1 MVFQFTLQ
9 DLMLF
14 LAGVLGIAVGILLVS
29 VLWKIKK
36 VVGTL
41 QALLETNQ
49 ESIKKTV
56 STMPGIFDNV
66 GQISINV
73 RDTTDKLKISVPVIL
88 QEVESVTNAAKGSIE
103 LAGAVIENAGSGIN
117 ETISAYKRET
127 SSIMNYFQIIE
138 EILEI
143 ICRVFSSSKQT
154 QLGQQNKKK
163 IMKHIVDY
171 RDNSYCFMASWRSYC
186 EYYGWI
192 DTYSSRNR
200 YNSYFVKSN

>member
-29 VLWKIKK
+29 ALWKIKK

-103 LAGAVIENAGSGIN
+103 LAGAVIENVGSGIN
-117 ETISAYKRET
+117 ETIGVHKRDASGFMAYLHIFEEV
-127 SSIMNYFQIIE
+127 FQIIY
-138 EILEI
+138 
-143 ICRVFSSSKQT
+143 RTFSSRK
-154 QLGQQNKKK
+154 
-163 IMKHIVDY
+163 
-171 RDNSYCFMASWRSYC
+171 
-186 EYYGWI
+186 
-192 DTYSSRNR
+192 
-200 YNSYFVKSN
+200 

>member
-29 VLWKIKK
+29 ALWKIKK

-103 LAGAVIENAGSGIN
+103 LAGAVIENVGSGIN
-117 ETISAYKRET
+117 ETIGVHKRVASGFMAYLHIFEEVL
-127 SSIMNYFQIIE
+127 QIIY
-138 EILEI
+138 
-143 ICRVFSSSKQT
+143 RTFSSRK
-154 QLGQQNKKK
+154 
-163 IMKHIVDY
+163 
-171 RDNSYCFMASWRSYC
+171 
-186 EYYGWI
+186 
-192 DTYSSRNR
+192 
-200 YNSYFVKSN
+200 

>member
-29 VLWKIKK
+29 ALWKIKK
-36 VVGTL
+36 VVGML

-103 LAGAVIENAGSGIN
+103 LAGAVIENVGSGIN
-117 ETISAYKRET
+117 ETIGVHKRDASGFMAYLHIFEEVL
-127 SSIMNYFQIIE
+127 QIIY
-138 EILEI
+138 
-143 ICRVFSSSKQT
+143 RTFSSRK
-154 QLGQQNKKK
+154 
-163 IMKHIVDY
+163 
-171 RDNSYCFMASWRSYC
+171 
-186 EYYGWI
+186 
-192 DTYSSRNR
+192 
-200 YNSYFVKSN
+200 